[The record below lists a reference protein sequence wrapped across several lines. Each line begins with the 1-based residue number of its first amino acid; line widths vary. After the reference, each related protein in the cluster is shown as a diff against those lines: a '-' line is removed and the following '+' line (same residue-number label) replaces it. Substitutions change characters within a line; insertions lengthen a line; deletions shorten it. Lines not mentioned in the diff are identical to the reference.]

1 MRLANDNPP
10 FTPVHTQIRAI
21 GPSYLHL
28 AKRRGR
34 SEVMLTEA
42 FSHPLAYALVLA
54 GGVGLGLPMGATVV
68 GAGALLGG
76 GLGLVVVVVGQVIGL
91 VINWNLC
98 RHWCRTWIV
107 RRLQRRQRKRWLL
120 ATLDTSLSWQSM
132 LLLRL
137 ALLPMALVSACCAL
151 SATSWRPYAL
161 TSLVLV
167 LRFALMVQAGAL
179 GVAAMRGTAT
189 GPQQLFLVVAA
200 TATVLAAAL
209 IGRSVRRRLLV
220 PREPDA
226 PV

>member
-1 MRLANDNPP
+1 
-10 FTPVHTQIRAI
+10 
-21 GPSYLHL
+21 
-28 AKRRGR
+28 
-34 SEVMLTEA
+34 MLTEA
-42 FSHPLAYALVLA
+42 FSHPLAYALALA
-54 GGVGLGLPMGATVV
+54 GGVGLGLPMGAAVV

-76 GLGLVVVVVGQVIGL
+76 GLGLVVVVGQVIGL

-98 RHWCRTWIV
+98 RHWCRAWIV

-189 GPQQLFLVVAA
+189 GPQQQFLVVAA
-200 TATVLAAAL
+200 TATVSAAVL
-209 IGRSVRRRLLV
+209 IGRSVRRRLFA
-220 PREPDA
+220 PREPHA
-226 PV
+226 RV

>member
-1 MRLANDNPP
+1 
-10 FTPVHTQIRAI
+10 
-21 GPSYLHL
+21 
-28 AKRRGR
+28 
-34 SEVMLTEA
+34 MLTEA
-42 FSHPLAYALVLA
+42 FSHPLAYALALA
-54 GGVGLGLPMGATVV
+54 GGVGLGLPMGAAVV

-98 RHWCRTWIV
+98 RHWCRAWIV

-226 PV
+226 RV